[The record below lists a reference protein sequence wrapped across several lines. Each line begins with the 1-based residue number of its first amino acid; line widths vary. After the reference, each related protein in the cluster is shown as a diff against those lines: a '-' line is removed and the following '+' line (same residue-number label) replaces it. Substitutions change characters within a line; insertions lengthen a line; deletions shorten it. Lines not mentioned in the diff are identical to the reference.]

1 MNSTRLPPDYL
12 SRFDVLS
19 SFKHTEFSALPTLEA
34 VVSRTFVEVLN
45 EQRPSLGI
53 HPGATL
59 KVAVPLRI
67 AQLPVDPARRFHFM
81 TPAQLMIERF
91 TGLSERTLRQGVH
104 WLSTEDNIE
113 ALSLLTVNMRDI
125 EVIASEW
132 SPQIPTLFKQALA
145 CFWGQVSG
153 AGHSPLSWLARTLKA
168 GLYSAALN
176 AQRVPALTQEQ
187 VSLATE
193 VTLAS
198 HKQHRLRSPGEGGNR
213 AYVVNIDTTRLGE
226 PRYFRL
232 PGVAVL
238 ERSEDQQTTLLAWSL
253 AGGIEAFDSLQAF
266 GETLASRLEPPL
278 SEHASWSLD
287 EPEDEF
293 FVAIAH
299 TLLDKQLEDIDAM
312 FATARVQRWSAERL
326 EHGLLNLTQMPDVF
340 SARER
345 SQFEQVAD
353 QFPAWL
359 EEGSADDQ
367 LAYSALLAAEIT
379 RQSEARGHSFLDDV
393 APLPDYASHQLRTRI
408 LQDHP
413 HATSVNVDDIEVHD
427 LSIENLQMAWMT
439 DDVMSL
445 VDLSLTY
452 IGGKPP
458 GFLSVRGRNG
468 VTLPQWMNAGYV
480 KQLVQELD
488 VGSSYIALLRRL
500 LIEDEQVA
508 RTRRGLFKAQLRNQL
523 PMLALEKKIKGE
535 SAITS
540 RGVEIIQQL
549 MHQDRLTAHDSVVIR
564 PLELSPY
571 EGAKVDTVLNM
582 FIFGPRQKSVG
593 PFVLYSP
600 FNSEVLREFVSWQAL
615 LTAIKQAGPLNDQVL
630 EWMPQK
636 SRGYY
641 VEGGFDRPHLESVL
655 LEGELALLPRRPAT
669 LSERVLEGD
678 HFEFLF
684 DANTGALIALADRQS
699 VSVSERRWS
708 FFKQCAWTLF
718 NGLTFFV
725 SGPLAKAAWLFQV
738 LVSIDTGLQA
748 RIERDKAAASQSVLD
763 LLFIISLTLLHRGLT
778 FQSERTQKARLK
790 TAMDE
795 PLFSVPEPIKP
806 RTAPARLQPRTP
818 GTVPAH
824 GREDYSPLDFSWFGA
839 SPQMTANQSVA
850 IATFKVAVD
859 LSKATK
865 IEVGPFKGTYT
876 YQGKYWVKI
885 KDAVYRVSREQD
897 GLVIQDDR
905 NILRLGPWLMTDG
918 QGSWDFDLRLRL
930 RGGGPKKTVQALRA
944 AKEKQISEFN
954 TQRVALIAQKQTIQG
969 VMELTLTLLKS
980 ATSRR
985 VELIGRLELE
995 FERWYKKQAELL
1007 ELLHQ
1012 MNNFSRIANYETEKL
1027 YGLAA
1032 VLKFAFDVQVL
1043 IEGEYRQLKGSSLS
1057 VGFSDAKFQALESL
1071 AGGESEPYEKMIADL
1086 KVSESWEKRLVRTSE
1101 LAFDALQEIGNVD
1114 AGNDSNLKRITEIA
1128 DLDPAWRYW
1137 NVVYVKTLLELLVK
1151 HEVSE
1156 LTPLELDCINYF
1168 DDSRLA
1174 TVAMSQASIVLD
1186 GRISTAERI
1195 TFFDSALHA
1204 YEVARL
1210 QCRGLL
1216 ALQSN
1221 AFRNEYVISL
1231 DRMLERL
1238 SHFAEVIFSNAIKAI
1253 ENVEVE
1259 EPAPSSSQQAARAE
1273 SRPHSSTR
1281 PKKVFKT
1288 DKQQVLVGVVRDPVA
1303 GETAEVVDVIDSMSN
1318 MKVSSYRNTGGESW
1332 IEVEKPI
1339 PTVPRRA
1346 NQRRALSRLESQ
1358 ASEQLEQVESTVQLI
1373 KSQAKTAKIP
1383 LEIEDIL
1390 VRKSQAL
1397 ADTAR
1402 SMQDILTGADVAE
1415 GHISDVRASAV
1426 RGTIAELEL
1435 NAERLKQEGRQI
1447 RIEMIKEQY
1456 PTEERVDYLMTQ
1468 GEIGISKLGPRRS
1481 LSKGVRRDYLQEYE
1495 IKDKSGAVLWYAHF
1509 HYDTQDAAPQSYTA
1523 AHLKT
1528 LEQRTMS
1535 ERALYMKARNSTD
1548 VIEVYRGKINAALA
1562 GKLFINL

>member
-293 FVAIAH
+293 FVALAH

-393 APLPDYASHQLRTRI
+393 APLPDYASHQLRSRI

-480 KQLVQELD
+480 
-488 VGSSYIALLRRL
+488 
-500 LIEDEQVA
+500 
-508 RTRRGLFKAQLRNQL
+508 
-523 PMLALEKKIKGE
+523 
-535 SAITS
+535 
-540 RGVEIIQQL
+540 
-549 MHQDRLTAHDSVVIR
+549 
-564 PLELSPY
+564 
-571 EGAKVDTVLNM
+571 
-582 FIFGPRQKSVG
+582 
-593 PFVLYSP
+593 
-600 FNSEVLREFVSWQAL
+600 
-615 LTAIKQAGPLNDQVL
+615 
-630 EWMPQK
+630 
-636 SRGYY
+636 
-641 VEGGFDRPHLESVL
+641 RPHLESVL

-790 TAMDE
+790 TAVDE

-806 RTAPARLQPRTP
+806 RTAPVRLQPRTP

-824 GREDYSPLDFSWFGA
+824 GREDYLPLDFSWFGA

-969 VMELTLTLLKS
+969 VMELTLTLLKT

-1007 ELLHQ
+1007 KLLHQ
-1012 MNNFSRIANYETEKL
+1012 MNTFSRIANYETEKL

-1032 VLKFAFDVQVL
+1032 VLKFAFDVQIL
-1043 IEGEYRQLKGSSLS
+1043 IEGEYRQLKGSSQS
-1057 VGFSDAKFQALESL
+1057 VVFSSVKFQALESL

-1168 DDSRLA
+1168 DNSRLA

-1468 GEIGISKLGPRRS
+1468 GEIGISRLGPRRS